1 MSYSGICAPN
11 LQNNSDDVYHVHSLI
26 EGTNYLHSGF
36 GNSCAT
42 QASSGNSAPTVSVG
56 VSTFSIPKETPFEL
70 TAIATDPNPANTLTY
85 SWEQYNLGNATSSG
99 DNNLNN
105 PAGNA
110 PCIRSFAPVTSPTRV
125 IPKVDKLVNNQ
136 VSFGEHLP
144 DYSRNMTF
152 KCTVR
157 DNNPGC
163 GGVAVGTKTF
173 LIDATTGPF
182 LVSYPNTNISR
193 AGNSEL
199 TVLWDVAGTDGGNVN
214 CSDVDIYCSV
224 DGGYTWTYQLAES
237 VPNSGSAVVVLPAIT
252 TNAARIKVKGD
263 GSIFFD
269 ISNANFTITAV
280 QGCTDPTACNFMD
293 IASVD
298 DGSCQPPGVLY
309 ADADGD
315 GFGNA
320 DVNTTGCEGSLIGFV
335 TNATDCDD
343 SRNDVYPGAPGT
355 QDGVDN
361 DCSGGPLAPDE
372 ESQCPEDL
380 DNDGFVNV
388 NDILLLLGE
397 FGCVEGCT
405 LDVNGI
411 PGVDVAD
418 FLIVLGAFGL
428 PCSN

>member
-1 MSYSGICAPN
+1 MDES
-11 LQNNSDDVYHVHSLI
+11 
-26 EGTNYLHSGF
+26 
-36 GNSCAT
+36 
-42 QASSGNSAPTVSVG
+42 
-56 VSTFSIPKETPFEL
+56 L
-70 TAIATDPNPANTLTY
+70 TAQNLVRCSPLAQALHYMYSTDQRFYRTDRSPVYTQIQKHQISSSAVSNTKFT
-85 SWEQYNLGNATSSG
+85 
-99 DNNLNN
+99 
-105 PAGNA
+105 
-110 PCIRSFAPVTSPTRV
+110 
-125 IPKVDKLVNNQ
+125 
-136 VSFGEHLP
+136 H
-144 DYSRNMTF
+144 
-152 KCTVR
+152 
-157 DNNPGC
+157 PGC

-372 ESQCPEDL
+372 ESQCPV
-380 DNDGFVNV
+380 G
-388 NDILLLLGE
+388 ILGLE
-397 FGCVEGCT
+397 V
-405 LDVNGI
+405 
-411 PGVDVAD
+411 P
-418 FLIVLGAFGL
+418 FLWGPQGQYPISGL
-428 PCSN
+428 PLWVSARRLKRYVLQPGGGT